1 MKLTRRA
8 VVDAALDLLDEV
20 GLDGLTLRVVAD
32 RLDVRA
38 PALYWHVE
46 NKRALIDQLATAM
59 LDTAFGAI
67 AAPERPSMWVEW
79 LADLARAYRAMLLG
93 RRDGARLMTTS
104 HPDDPTTDRMT
115 ELVLR
120 TLTTAGFSTDDA
132 MRALES
138 LTSYVTGFVLSEQ
151 TERPERRPDP
161 VLFPLL
167 TDANVQDRTT
177 TFEYGLDLLLGG
189 LRLAR
194 LK

>member
-1 MKLTRRA
+1 VKLTRQA

-20 GLDGLTLRVVAD
+20 GLDGLTLRVVAG

-59 LDTAFGAI
+59 VDTAFGGI
-67 AAPERPSMWVEW
+67 TAPERPSMWVEW
-79 LADLARAYRAMLLG
+79 LAELARAYRSMLLG
-93 RRDGARLMTTS
+93 RRDGARVMTS
-104 HPDDPTTDRMT
+104 AHPDDPTTDRMT

-120 TLTTAGFSTDDA
+120 TLTAAGFTTDDA

-151 TERPERRPDP
+151 SARPVRELDP

-167 TDANVQDRTT
+167 TDANVRDRTT
-177 TFEYGLDLLLGG
+177 TFEYGLELLLGG

-194 LK
+194 LR